1 MQPNVKNADLEA
13 WRQWKSTGSPMDL
26 QRLLDQMMPIIS
38 REVNKWAA
46 AMSRSLLET
55 EAKRL
60 AVEAFKA
67 YDPNKGVALSTFLAS
82 RLPKLSRTVYS
93 NQNVARLSE
102 TKTLLFNAYNTAHND
117 LYNLHGRE
125 PTNDE
130 LSDSLGWGKKKLEA
144 FQRQAHRKEY
154 VESEDHPYS
163 ESGDDYLAD
172 YVYHGLTPL
181 QKSIFE
187 HSTGYLGKPKLSGK
201 QMMSQLKIT
210 QGQLSYQKKMIEKV
224 VVQATTPKQK

>member
-1 MQPNVKNADLEA
+1 MLPTVKNADLEA
-13 WRQWKSTGSPMDL
+13 WRRWKKSGSSVDL
-26 QRLLDQMMPIIS
+26 QLLLNQMNPIIL
-38 REVNKWAA
+38 REVNKWSA

-82 RLPKLSRTVYS
+82 RLPKLSRLVYS

-117 LYNLHGRE
+117 LYNQHGRD
-125 PTNDE
+125 PTNEE
-130 LSDSLGWGKKKLEA
+130 LADSLGWSKRKLEQ

-163 ESGDDYLAD
+163 ENGEDYLVD
-172 YVYHGLTPL
+172 FIYHGLTPL
-181 QKSIFE
+181 QQSIFE
-187 HSTGYLGKPKLSGK
+187 HSSGYMGKPKLSGK
-201 QMMSQLKIT
+201 QMMAKLKIT
-210 QGQLSYQKKMIEKV
+210 QGQLSYQKNLITKAVEN
-224 VVQATTPKQK
+224 ATHGR